1 MMCMSCSSHI
11 GGFYA
16 TISFCICVQPYI
28 FHAMKTLMF
37 KHFFGLA
44 PQVAALLEVLPNRLT
59 ADVLEQL
66 RLSKQALV

>member
-1 MMCMSCSSHI
+1 LI
-11 GGFYA
+11 
-16 TISFCICVQPYI
+16 
-28 FHAMKTLMF
+28 F

-66 RLSKQALV
+66 RLNKQELVLKTSFWNHFIQPFLKIDFDLMYIFTCQG

>member
-1 MMCMSCSSHI
+1 MSCSKYI

-16 TISFCICVQPYI
+16 TIFFLAFVFNP
-28 FHAMKTLMF
+28 MF
-37 KHFFGLA
+37 VKHLNFVEKHFFGFA
-44 PQVAALLEVLPNRLT
+44 SQVAALLEVLPNRLT

>member
-1 MMCMSCSSHI
+1 MSCSSYI

-16 TISFCICVQPYI
+16 TIVFFFGIFVQSYVCQALKPLL
-28 FHAMKTLMF
+28 A
-37 KHFFGLA
+37 KHFFGFA
-44 PQVAALLEVLPNRLT
+44 SQVAALLEVLPNRLT